1 MAFIE
6 LHHKQDNQ
14 VMLFN
19 IDYIV
24 GIREDGG
31 TAIVC
36 HQSAGHTSEYPVKE
50 KLIDIR
56 DCIGCITI

>member
-6 LHHKQDNQ
+6 LHHKDDNQ

-24 GIREDGG
+24 GIREESG

-36 HQSAGHTSEYPVKE
+36 HESAGYTSEYRVKE
-50 KLIDIR
+50 KLKDIR